1 MDKLRVGLKARL
13 GIWIEQEVDN
23 PKQSSWI
30 IIQQYLAT
38 LLTFLHVKFVT
49 TPGKKMYHIVK
60 ESLIQWSNGHIFN
73 LIKLE
78 THKK

>member
-1 MDKLRVGLKARL
+1 MDMLRVGLKARL
-13 GIWIEQEVDN
+13 GIWIKQEVDN

-49 TPGKKMYHIVK
+49 TPGKKNVSH
-60 ESLIQWSNGHIFN
+60 SQGIFN
-73 LIKLE
+73 TMLQRTYFQPYKAGNP
-78 THKK
+78 